1 MSTQREEDT
10 NIEENTVLSQDLGI
24 GALAGILRG
33 IQTSLA
39 DLTAASRTQTA
50 AFETLH
56 EDFLLLTKTSY
67 LGEAELSTLLFN
79 ECKKP

>member
-24 GALAGILRG
+24 GALVAILRG

-39 DLTAASRTQTA
+39 DLTAASTTQTE
-50 AFETLH
+50 AFETLQK
-56 EDFLLLTKTSY
+56 DFLLQDDT
-67 LGEAELSTLLFN
+67 GDENN
-79 ECKKP
+79 ESDGAS